1 MNMLVPKKLLMAPW
15 FPSNLD
21 SWFNDDLIS
30 SNNDNGL
37 SISEDDKNV
46 YVKAAVPGM
55 DSKDIEVTYDK
66 GVLTIRGEMSEKEEK
81 KKVIRQS
88 RQSYFYQLTV
98 PGEIDD
104 KSEPEAKCKNGM
116 MTVTFAKSPKTQ
128 PKKIAIKSE

>member
-1 MNMLVPKKLLMAPW
+1 MLVPKKLLMAPW

-21 SWFNDDLIS
+21 SWWNDDLIS

-37 SISEDDKNV
+37 SISEDEKNV
-46 YVKAAVPGM
+46 YIKAAVPGM
-55 DSKDIEVTYDK
+55 DAKDIEVTYDK

-98 PGEIDD
+98 PGEIND

-116 MTVTFAKSPKTQ
+116 MTVTFTKSPKTQ

>member
-1 MNMLVPKKLLMAPW
+1 MLVPKKLLMAPW

-21 SWFNDDLIS
+21 SWWNDDLIS

-46 YVKAAVPGM
+46 YVKAAVPGVET
-55 DSKDIEVTYDK
+55 KDIEITFNK
-66 GVLTIRGEMSEKEEK
+66 GILSIRAESSEKEEK
-81 KKVIRQS
+81 KKMIRQS
-88 RQSYFYQLTV
+88 RQSYVYQLTV
-98 PGEIDD
+98 PGDIDE
-104 KSEPEAKCKNGM
+104 KVEPEAKCKNGM

>member
-1 MNMLVPKKLLMAPW
+1 MNMLMPKKLIMAPW
-15 FPSNLD
+15 FPSSLD

-37 SISEDDKNV
+37 SIKEDDKNV
-46 YVKAAVPGM
+46 YVKAAVPGIEA
-55 DSKDIEVTYDK
+55 KDIEITYNK
-66 GVLTIRGEMSEKEEK
+66 GILTIKGETSEKEEK

-88 RQSYFYQLTV
+88 RQSYFYQVNV
-98 PGEIDD
+98 PGDVDD
-104 KSEPEAKCKNGM
+104 KAEPSATCKNGM